1 MFPPCCF
8 LFIEYTG
15 TLLTYL
21 RLSPLCSFYLDVP
34 LFDVGTSQVCNS
46 IGLYNHKFF
55 ILFVFYTVLT
65 SFTSLILLFG
75 RSIRCSYVTDTDN
88 HDDNNNMDNVTR
100 YLRTLDN
107 HNDNSTVSYKY
118 EGCDDF
124 FEAGTFGLFLCTVI
138 FFVFTCCMLCEQM
151 DAISTNV
158 SKIARMKLERERER
172 QLRRPNHDRNES
184 NNNNDEADQL
194 GRVCRDV
201 NEVFGGTSPRIAWHW
216 FCPWIPVTFLAH
228 IERQILGYDE
238 PNHHDD
244 DDEDDDIAPSPICP
258 DNNNHDNDE
267 ERGDLAFLKEPQPV
281 DVSEHDG
288 ISLGSTNS
296 STHNRAQGISRRSN
310 SSSDSSPTR
319 IGSTIV

>member
-1 MFPPCCF
+1 
-8 LFIEYTG
+8 
-15 TLLTYL
+15 
-21 RLSPLCSFYLDVP
+21 
-34 LFDVGTSQVCNS
+34 
-46 IGLYNHKFF
+46 
-55 ILFVFYTVLT
+55 
-65 SFTSLILLFG
+65 
-75 RSIRCSYVTDTDN
+75 
-88 HDDNNNMDNVTR
+88 
-100 YLRTLDN
+100 
-107 HNDNSTVSYKY
+107 
-118 EGCDDF
+118 
-124 FEAGTFGLFLCTVI
+124 
-138 FFVFTCCMLCEQM
+138 M

-172 QLRRPNHDRNES
+172 QLLRRPNHDRNES
-184 NNNNDEADQL
+184 NNNNNGDNGDDEADQL

-216 FCPWIPVTFLAH
+216 FCPWIPVTFVPH

-238 PNHHDD
+238 PNHHGNHDD
-244 DDEDDDIAPSPICP
+244 DDDDDNSNNMAPSPIYP

-296 STHNRAQGISRRSN
+296 STHNRGQVISRRSN

-319 IGSTIV
+319 TGSTIVT